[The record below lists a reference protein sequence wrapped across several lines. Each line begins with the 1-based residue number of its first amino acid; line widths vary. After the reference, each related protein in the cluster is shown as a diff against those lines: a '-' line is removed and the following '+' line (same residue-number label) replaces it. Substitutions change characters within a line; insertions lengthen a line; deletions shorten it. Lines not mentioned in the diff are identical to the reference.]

1 MLLGIFGS
9 QDVVNLNLSLFRFSR
24 WSKLYGQ
31 SWGPPQLSVPVKCAS
46 APRTLSCGRAGVLAL
61 RGRREVPP
69 RGPPARSPR
78 EVPPC
83 VETCDVQRHVGTP
96 AHILATPPGTW
107 RRHPQCTHSAQAML
121 GAGPWPRTRVPWG
134 AL

>member
-1 MLLGIFGS
+1 MSTLPTRHGLRASLTPSWREPVERSGQDKAPTVSPSAVRGPSSFLFPVELGRRPGGSEMLLGIFGS

-69 RGPPARSPR
+69 
-78 EVPPC
+78 
-83 VETCDVQRHVGTP
+83 
-96 AHILATPPGTW
+96 
-107 RRHPQCTHSAQAML
+107 
-121 GAGPWPRTRVPWG
+121 
-134 AL
+134 